1 MHTQVESAQNSEIEF
16 VTFSVAEQT
25 FCLEIQQIH
34 EIRRWS
40 HVTILPHA
48 PDDVLGVMNLRGA
61 VIPIYDLATSLGLG
75 QTLQGERSV
84 VIVSSVAGNPIGL
97 LVDSVSEII
106 SVNSEEIQGTPDV
119 ASAATREC
127 IEGIVSVEDQMA
139 RIVNLNSVIASREI
153 NAT

>member
-1 MHTQVESAQNSEIEF
+1 MSAQAETVNNTDIEF

-40 HVTILPHA
+40 HVTVLPHA
-48 PDDVLGVMNLRGA
+48 PEDVLGVMNLRGA

-75 QTLQGERSV
+75 RTTQGERSV
-84 VIVSSVAGNPIGL
+84 VIVSSVDGNPIGL

-106 SVNSEEIQGTPDV
+106 SVNSDEIQSTPDV
-119 ASAATREC
+119 ASSSTREC

-139 RIVNLNSVIASREI
+139 RIVNLSSVIASREML
-153 NAT
+153 AV

>member
-1 MHTQVESAQNSEIEF
+1 MPLQAEPIQNSEIEF
-16 VTFSVAEQT
+16 VTFSVSKQI
-25 FCLEIQQIH
+25 FCLEIQQIN

-48 PDDVLGVMNLRGA
+48 PEDVLGVMNLRGA

-75 QTLQGERSV
+75 HTLQGERSV
-84 VIVSSVAGNPIGL
+84 VIVSSVAENPIGL

-106 SVNSEEIQGTPDV
+106 SVNIEEIQSTPDV

-127 IEGIVSVEDQMA
+127 IEGIVSVDDQMA
-139 RIVNLNSVIASREI
+139 RIVNLNSVIATREVSR
-153 NAT
+153 A